1 MRVRA
6 MPRESANPVFSLAY
20 FRSPSGGG
28 LRKLPFLVFLFLL
41 VPAVC
46 TGGGLKAPADAG
58 EKEPPRY
65 AAALMQGMSYTP
77 DSDVRFTM
85 ASLSALFDYE
95 DVFPHNAPETL
106 KFKVELSAGASTEP
120 SGKFMGSVNMFAVNY
135 LPPLSPSGIRVFCE
149 GGIGVIYQDFRV
161 KGQGLRYNFNPQL
174 GVGAEFERPRGNDFF
189 SILRLH
195 HVSNADLHEDNT
207 GINSVVLVFGRY
219 F

>member
-1 MRVRA
+1 MWAVI
-6 MPRESANPVFSLAY
+6 V
-20 FRSPSGGG
+20 
-28 LRKLPFLVFLFLL
+28 FLVIFS
-41 VPAVC
+41 PGVC
-46 TGGGLKAPADAG
+46 TGGGLKAPEGDG
-58 EKEPPRY
+58 GKDSPRW
-65 AAALMQGMSYTP
+65 AAALMQGWSYTP

-95 DVFPHNAPETL
+95 DVFPHKAPENL

-120 SGKFMGSVNMFAVNY
+120 SEQFMGSVNIFAVNY
-135 LPPLSPSGIRVFCE
+135 LAPSSRPGIRVFFE
-149 GGIGVIYQDFRV
+149 GGIGLIYQDFRI

-174 GVGAEFERPRGNDFF
+174 GIGAEFQLPRGSDCF

-207 GINSVVLVFGRY
+207 GMNSVVLVFGRY